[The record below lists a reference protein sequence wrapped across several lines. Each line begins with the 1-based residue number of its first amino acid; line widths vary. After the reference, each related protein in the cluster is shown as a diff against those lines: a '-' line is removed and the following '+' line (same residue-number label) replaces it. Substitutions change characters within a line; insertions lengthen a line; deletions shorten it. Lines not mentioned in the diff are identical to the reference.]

1 MSDVTSRV
9 SLYKPAGGENVNV
22 TTDLNN
28 NLDKIDTNLNFRVVA
43 NATAR
48 NAISPYWA
56 GLNVRQTNDGTCWVS
71 NGTAPIS
78 ASWDQIATANT
89 YITNLN
95 VATPATG
102 SSGFVLRTQGEGA
115 DRIRMR
121 GDGQLIFGDG
131 TNAPDTNIY
140 RASAN
145 TLRTDDSFQVGGS
158 LQAGGD
164 LVTTS
169 GQLALNLGG
178 SAKKNA
184 QPSVAVGPVA
194 STTTETIAATY
205 TIPANDATAGA
216 VYKVTAWGIAGVTG
230 TPTLTFKSRMG
241 GVSGASNASIPIT
254 ASNGVSGKVWRAE
267 LYVSI
272 LTVGGSGTWSG
283 SLSVMEGLSV
293 AGGNPVVAVTRL
305 DGGGTAAIDT
315 TIANDLCI
323 TLQWSAS
330 SASNTWTCRGFAAER
345 IA

>member
-1 MSDVTSRV
+1 MSDLTSRV

-164 LVTTS
+164 LVTTN

-178 SAKKNA
+178 STKKNA
-184 QPSVAVGPVA
+184 QPSSSVTVA
-194 STTTETIAATY
+194 SSTTETIIATY
-205 TIPANDATAGA
+205 SIPANDMVAGA
-216 VYKVTAWGIAGVTG
+216 VYKITAWGTAGVTG
-230 TPTLTFKSRMG
+230 TPTLTYRARMG
-241 GVSGASNASIPIT
+241 GVAGTTLGTCAVT
-254 ASNGVSGKVWRAE
+254 AAGTVANKVWRME
-267 LYVSI
+267 IYVVC
-272 LTVGGSGTWSG
+272 LTTGGSGTAFGNLSLFSG
-283 SLSVMEGLSV
+283 LN
-293 AGGNPVVAVTRL
+293 ATTANPATNPTHIM
-305 DGGGTAAIDT
+305 DGGSAITVNT
-315 TIANDLCI
+315 TTSQDLVI
-323 TLQWSAS
+323 TSQWSAS
-330 SASNTWTCRGFAAER
+330 SASNTITSRGFAAER

>member
-1 MSDVTSRV
+1 MSDLTSRV

-28 NLDKIDTNLNFRVVA
+28 NYDKIDTNLNFRVVA

-95 VATPATG
+95 VATPSTG
-102 SSGFVLRTQGEGA
+102 SSGFIVRTQGEGA

-140 RASAN
+140 RSAAN
-145 TLRTDDSFQVGGS
+145 TLKTDDSFQASGS
-158 LQAGGD
+158 IQSGGD
-164 LVTTS
+164 LISTA
-169 GQLALNLGG
+169 GQLQLNLGG
-178 SAKKNA
+178 AAKKNA
-184 QPSVAVGPVA
+184 QPSVSTGPVA

-216 VYKVTAWGIAGVTG
+216 VYKITAWGVAGVTG

-241 GVSGASNASIPIT
+241 GVSGSSTASIPIT
-254 ASNGVSGKVWRAE
+254 AASGVTAKVWRAE

-272 LTVGGSGTWSG
+272 LTTGASGSWSG
-283 SLSVMEGLSV
+283 NLTVEEGVSV
-293 AGGNPVVAVTRL
+293 AGSNPVVAVTRM
-305 DGGGTAAIDT
+305 DGGGTAAINT
-315 TIANDLCI
+315 TISNDLCI

-330 SASNTWTCRGFAAER
+330 SGSNTWTCRGFAAER